1 MSYFDSFDGPR
12 YANYARDREK
22 QEEFEWWIDR
32 RSIMNCERGPI
43 VTRLCGADETILPLG
58 GDSYIHVPKD
68 IGDRANAL
76 RAMGAK
82 FGRTMRCVPGRPYD
96 SAGVVSCMLPDGTRL
111 TCDYGREMGYVI
123 GVLEELVSLAENA
136 TGGGR

>member
-12 YANYARDREK
+12 YADYAGDREK
-22 QEEFEWWIDR
+22 QEEFEWWVDR
-32 RSIMNCERGPI
+32 RAVMNCERGPI
-43 VTRLCGADETILPLG
+43 VTRLCEADETILPLG

-96 SAGVVSCMLPDGTRL
+96 SAGVVGCILPDGTQL
-111 TCDYGREMGYVI
+111 TRDYNRETGYVI
-123 GVLEELVSLAENA
+123 GALEELVSLTEKAMGV
-136 TGGGR
+136 TT